1 MLLVPDRKGV
11 LWVKHVFGIFLRRLI
26 FRINSGK
33 IQDTTSSTNHK
44 IITKK
49 DSKFVSKEK

>member
-1 MLLVPDRKGV
+1 MLLVLDRKGV